1 MDNKLYVYYNKNLIK
16 IHEISDKK
24 INYTNDDYVEGLSS
38 SIYNKSQE
46 EIDTLAKHNLELLN
60 KITK

>member
-1 MDNKLYVYYNKNLIK
+1 MYYNKNLIK